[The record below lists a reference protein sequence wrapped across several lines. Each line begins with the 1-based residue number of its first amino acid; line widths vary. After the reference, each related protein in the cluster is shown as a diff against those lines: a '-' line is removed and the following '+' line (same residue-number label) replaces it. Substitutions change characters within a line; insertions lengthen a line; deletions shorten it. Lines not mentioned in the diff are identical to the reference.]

1 MEAISS
7 PERTKVD
14 QKYVVETRKLD
25 KSYGSVLALK
35 DLSVRFEPGATG
47 LLGPNGAG
55 KSTLLKVLLGL
66 LPYNSGTIKVLGMRP
81 ETHSLQIRQRIGF
94 MPENDCFPDD
104 LNAVTFLSY
113 LGRLSGLKTNDAMQR
128 AHESLY
134 YVRIQDERYRAIK
147 TYSSGMKQKM
157 KLAQALIHDPDLIF
171 LDEPT
176 TGLDPAGRDEM
187 LELIKGIVR
196 DEKKSLVISSH
207 ILSDIES
214 LCDRICIINYG
225 ELVEQGSLEELLHV
239 ANPPLVVKVRGDIPA
254 FVRELDTLGHR
265 AEVFKDRISIEPGE
279 GVTDD
284 TVKAAAK
291 SGVQLRHL
299 STGTRNLEDLFVELL
314 EKKTGKSLRR
324 DRRRDMVVDSRD
336 MVGSVRSGKNAKD
349 EEEGENEREEE
360 GEWEEEDEWEE
371 EHEGKEESEEEWEA
385 GGEEE
390 DWDALEDE
398 AKASGGGD

>member
-1 MEAISS
+1 MYGTCAKGE
-7 PERTKVD
+7 TQVD
-14 QKYVVETRKLD
+14 PKYVVETSKLH
-25 KSYGSVLALK
+25 KSYGPVRALK

-66 LPYNSGTIKVLGMRP
+66 IPYNAGTIRVLGMNP
-81 ETHSLQIRQRIGF
+81 ETHGLQIRQRIGF
-94 MPENDCFPDD
+94 MPENDCFPAD

-113 LGRLSGLKTNDAMQR
+113 LGRLSGLKKNDAMQR

-157 KLAQALIHDPDLIF
+157 KLAQGLIHDPDLIF

-196 DEKKSLVISSH
+196 DEKKSVVISSH
-207 ILSDIES
+207 ILSDIEA

-225 ELVEQGSLEELLHV
+225 ELVKQGDLKTLLHV
-239 ANPPLVVKVRGDIPA
+239 AKPHLVVKVRGDIPA
-254 FVRELDTLGHR
+254 FVRELDRLGHR
-265 AEVFKDRISIEPGE
+265 AEVFKDRINIESGE
-279 GVTDD
+279 DVTGHA
-284 TVKAAAK
+284 VKAAAI

-299 STGTRNLEDLFVELL
+299 SIGTRNLEDLFVELL

-324 DRRRDMVVDSRD
+324 RGRRDMVVDGGD
-336 MVGSVRSGKNAKD
+336 MARSAGGGKENVWVKKVAGGKRSGGRKD
-349 EEEGENEREEE
+349 VGEQEEEVDRDKGVVEE
-360 GEWEEEDEWEE
+360 
-371 EHEGKEESEEEWEA
+371 
-385 GGEEE
+385 EEE
-390 DWDALEDE
+390 DWDALEE
-398 AKASGGGD
+398 EVSAKGGGD